1 MKPAV
6 YLKPKSNNDRK
17 EECRAISLMSTDA
30 KALSE
35 VPANRFQQC
44 IKKLYTMTNGIYSRY
59 ERLVLHLKINK
70 CNLSPQQA
78 K

>member
-44 IKKLYTMTNGIYSRY
+44 IKKLYTMTNGI
-59 ERLVLHLKINK
+59 
-70 CNLSPQQA
+70 
-78 K
+78 